1 LRLSIQAPVVFSGI
15 PVPDAENPL
24 LAAPEARL
32 VLVVS
37 VVERGSPGVIEAPGI
52 PSRLGD
58 VLGGFWSNLQDGLGE
73 GLEARVSVEDVLGRP
88 GPAGLYAA
96 LTVALLHVIARIH
109 GDILTSDEIV
119 ELARLADPFDYS
131 NSPGWAGVVDA
142 LRYSAAT
149 GRLVAWRND
158 EEHGDIADAGVGELG
173 YKSEVRV
180 SRRVWREEL
189 GGDVYSAIVH
199 LGGMATLSAGVKIRD
214 GENPLKA
221 AWTYKPV
228 DEAMALLL
236 WGAPPPGDDCI
247 YSPGLPGIL
256 EVHCRGDRS
265 G

>member
-1 LRLSIQAPVVFSGI
+1 
-15 PVPDAENPL
+15 
-24 LAAPEARL
+24 
-32 VLVVS
+32 
-37 VVERGSPGVIEAPGI
+37 
-52 PSRLGD
+52 
-58 VLGGFWSNLQDGLGE
+58 VLGGFWSNLQKGLGE
-73 GLEARVSVEDVLGRP
+73 GLEARVSVESVLGRP

-96 LTVALLHVIARIH
+96 LTVALLHVLARVH
-109 GDILTSDEIV
+109 GDTLSSDEIV
-119 ELARLADPFDYS
+119 ELARLADPFDYGD
-131 NSPGWAGVVDA
+131 SPGWAGVIDA

-158 EEHGDIADAGVGELG
+158 EEYGDIADVGVGELH

-199 LGGMATLSAGVKIRD
+199 LGGIATLSAGVKIRD
-214 GENPLKA
+214 GEDPLKA

-236 WGAPPPGDDCI
+236 WGAPPPGEECI

-256 EVHCRGDRS
+256 EVHCRGGRA